1 MSIVKKMTIGSCFF
15 TYYEEYPTE
24 QNALDKVNGKFKEVK
39 IDKLRIERVKVT
51 KENDD
56 SKSKGTPKVEGS

>member
-56 SKSKGTPKVEGS
+56 SKSKGTPKVERS

>member
-15 TYYEEYPTE
+15 TYYEEYATE

-39 IDKLRIERVKVT
+39 IDKLRLERVKIT

-56 SKSKGTPKVEGS
+56 SKSEDSTKTKG